1 MVNLL
6 ILQINKIKIMELQN
20 KIDQW
25 QSMQPLS
32 EMDTVRLQNKFML
45 DFNYNSNHIEG
56 NTLTYGQTEVLL
68 LFGEVI
74 GNAPMRDFEEM
85 KAHNLCLNLMVDEAM
100 SGKPMTE
107 AFIRQLHK
115 VMLRED
121 YEVPVKSPSGVI
133 TSYTVHA
140 GIYKTRPNSVKTPAG
155 TMFYYATPEETP
167 ALMSDLVRWYN
178 EADASNLYSP
188 IELAAIFHYRYI
200 RIHPFEDGNGRIA
213 RLMVN
218 YILKRHGWP
227 MMVVKTK
234 NKSSYLTALAQAD
247 ANVGLVP
254 SDGAHAEYAS
264 ILPFIEHMKKILLS
278 DVSDYISFVSTDKNL
293 SWWYEGEIVKFSTET
308 PGKILSLLQT
318 DPNMTLDSMAAT
330 LGINR
335 SAIQKQ
341 ISSLEE
347 KKYISRPE
355 GKKRGWIVNAKNTVS
370 YGKGFRKG

>member
-1 MVNLL
+1 VVNLL
-6 ILQINKIKIMELQN
+6 TLQINKNKKMELQD
-20 KIDQW
+20 KIEQW
-25 QSMQPLS
+25 RSMQPLS
-32 EMDTVRLQNKFML
+32 EMDTLRLQNKFML

-85 KAHNLCLNLMVDEAM
+85 KAHNLCLNIMIDEAL
-100 SGKPMTE
+100 SGRPLTE

-167 ALMSDLVRWYN
+167 AFMSDLVQWYN
-178 EADASNLYSP
+178 DAVVSNEYSP

-213 RLMVN
+213 RLLVN
-218 YILKRHGWP
+218 FILKQHGWP
-227 MMVVKTK
+227 MLVVKTK
-234 NKSSYLTALAQAD
+234 NKASYLTALAQAD
-247 ANVGLVP
+247 ANVGPVP
-254 SDGAHAEYAS
+254 SDGAHADYNA
-264 ILPFIEHMKKILLS
+264 IVPFVEHMKKILLS
-278 DVSDYISFVSTDKNL
+278 DVSDYISFVSTDKDL
-293 SWWYEGEIVKFSTET
+293 SWWYDGVIVKFSTDT
-308 PGKILSLLQT
+308 PGKILSLLQS
-318 DPNMTLDSMAAT
+318 DPNMTLDNMAKT

-341 ISSLEE
+341 INTLAD

-355 GKKRGWIVNAKNTVS
+355 GKKRGWIVNAKNTIS
-370 YGKGFRKG
+370 YGRGFRK

>member
-1 MVNLL
+1 M
-6 ILQINKIKIMELQN
+6 QLQN
-20 KIDQW
+20 RIEQW
-25 QSMQPLS
+25 KSMQPLS
-32 EMDTVRLQNKFML
+32 ETDTMRLQNKFML

-85 KAHNLCLNLMVDEAM
+85 KAHNLCLNLMIDEAL
-100 SGKPMTE
+100 SGKPLTE

-133 TSYTVHA
+133 TSYIVHA

-167 ALMSDLVRWYN
+167 ALMSDLIHWYN
-178 EADASNLYSP
+178 DAVDSNEYSP

-213 RLMVN
+213 RLLVN
-218 YILKRHGWP
+218 FILKQHGWP
-227 MMVVKTK
+227 MLVVKTK
-234 NKSSYLTALAQAD
+234 NKASYLAALAQAD
-247 ANVGLVP
+247 ANVGPVP
-254 SDGAHAEYAS
+254 SDGAHADYSA
-264 ILPFIEHMKKILLS
+264 IVPFVEHMKNILLS

-293 SWWYEGEIVKFSTET
+293 SWWYDGEIVKFSTAT
-308 PGKILSLLQT
+308 PGKILSLLKS
-318 DPNMTLDSMAAT
+318 DPNMTLDNMAKT

-341 ISSLEE
+341 INTLAD

-355 GKKRGWIVNAKNTVS
+355 GKKRGWIVNAKNTIS
-370 YGKGFRKG
+370 FGRGFRK

>member
-1 MVNLL
+1 
-6 ILQINKIKIMELQN
+6 MELQD

-25 QSMQPLS
+25 NALQPLS
-32 EMDTVRLQNKFML
+32 EMDVLRLQNKFML

-68 LFGEVI
+68 LFGEVM
-74 GNAPMRDFEEM
+74 GSAPMKDFEEM
-85 KAHNLCLNLMVDEAM
+85 KAHNLCLNLMVDEAL
-100 SGKPMTE
+100 SGNPMTE

-121 YEVPVKSPSGVI
+121 YEVPVKSPAGVM

-178 EADASNLYSP
+178 EADASNEYSP

-218 YILKRHGWP
+218 YILKQHGWP

-234 NKSSYLTALAQAD
+234 NKASYLTALAQAD
-247 ANVGLVP
+247 ANVGPVP
-254 SDGAHAEYAS
+254 SDGAHADYSA
-264 ILPFIEHMKKILLS
+264 IAPFVEHMKKVLLS
-278 DVSDYISFVSTDKNL
+278 DVSDYISFVSADRDV
-293 SWWYEGEIVKFSTET
+293 SWWYEGEIISFTTDT
-308 PGKILSLLQT
+308 PGKILSLLQSE
-318 DPNMTLDSMAAT
+318 PNATLDKLALT

-341 ISSLEE
+341 ISALAG
-347 KKYISRPE
+347 KNYISRPE
-355 GKKRGWIVNAKNTVS
+355 GKKRGWIVNAKNTRS
-370 YGKGFRKG
+370 YGKGFRR

>member
-1 MVNLL
+1 
-6 ILQINKIKIMELQN
+6 MELQQV
-20 KIDQW
+20 IEQW
-25 QSMQPLS
+25 KSLQPLS
-32 EMDTVRLQNKFML
+32 DMDTLRLQNKFML

-74 GNAPMRDFEEM
+74 GSAPMRDFEEM
-85 KAHNLCLNLMVDEAM
+85 KAHNLCLNLMIDEAQG
-100 SGKPMTE
+100 GKPLTE

-133 TSYTVHA
+133 SSYTVHA
-140 GIYKTRPNSVKTPAG
+140 GIYKTRPNSVKTPSGA
-155 TMFYYATPEETP
+155 MFYYATPEETP
-167 ALMSDLVRWYN
+167 ALMFDLVQWYN
-178 EADASNLYSP
+178 EAAAANELSP

-218 YILKRHGWP
+218 FILKQHGWP
-227 MMVVKTK
+227 MMVVKAK
-234 NKSSYLTALAQAD
+234 NKSAYLAALAQAD

-254 SDGAHAEYAS
+254 SMGAHADYSA

-278 DVSDYISFVSTDKNL
+278 DIVAYISFISSDKDS
-293 SWWYEGEIVKFSTET
+293 SWWYEGEIVQFSTAT
-308 PGKILSLLQT
+308 PGRILSLLQA
-318 DPNMTLDSMAAT
+318 DPNMTLDNMSEI

-341 ISSLEE
+341 IGTLAG

-355 GKKRGWIVNAKNTVS
+355 GKKRGWIVNAKNPLF
-370 YGKGFRKG
+370 YGKGFKKMIND

>member
-1 MVNLL
+1 MYLCREYIV
-6 ILQINKIKIMELQN
+6 INMELQN
-20 KIDQW
+20 IIEQW
-25 QSMQPLS
+25 KSLQPLS
-32 EMDTVRLQNKFML
+32 EMDTLRLQNKFML
-45 DFNYNSNHIEG
+45 DFNYNSNHMEG

-85 KAHNLCLNLMVDEAM
+85 KAHNLCLNLMMDEALTR
-100 SGKPMTE
+100 KPLTE

-133 TSYTVHA
+133 SSYTVHA
-140 GIYKTRPNSVKTPAG
+140 GIYKTRPNSVKTPSGA
-155 TMFYYATPEETP
+155 MFYYATPEETP
-167 ALMSDLVRWYN
+167 ALMYDLVQWYN
-178 EADASNLYSP
+178 EAVMSHKFSP

-218 YILKRHGWP
+218 FILKQHGWP

-234 NKSSYLTALAQAD
+234 NKSAYLAALAQAD

-254 SDGAHAEYAS
+254 SDGAHAGYDA
-264 ILPFIEHMKKILLS
+264 IVPFIDHMKKILLS
-278 DVSDYISFVSTDKNL
+278 DVVGYISFISMDKNS
-293 SWWYEGEIVKFSTET
+293 SWWYEGDIIEFSTAT
-308 PGKILSLLQT
+308 PGKILSLLQS
-318 DPNMTLDSMAAT
+318 DPNITLDKMSVA

-335 SAIQKQ
+335 SALQKQ
-341 ISSLEE
+341 ISALAE

-355 GKKRGWIVNAKNTVS
+355 GKKRGWLVNAKNTLS
-370 YGKGFRKG
+370 YGKGFHRG

>member
-1 MVNLL
+1 
-6 ILQINKIKIMELQN
+6 
-20 KIDQW
+20 
-25 QSMQPLS
+25 MQPLS
-32 EMDTVRLQNKFML
+32 EMDTLRLQNKFML

-74 GNAPMRDFEEM
+74 GNAPIRDFEEM
-85 KAHNLCLNLMVDEAM
+85 KAHNLCLSLMIDEAL
-100 SGKPMTE
+100 SGRPMTE
-107 AFIRQLHK
+107 SFIRQLHK
-115 VMLRED
+115 VMLREN

-140 GIYKTRPNSVKTPAG
+140 GIYKTRPNSVITPAG
-155 TMFYYATPEETP
+155 TMFYYASPEETP
-167 ALMSDLVRWYN
+167 ALMSDLVNWYN
-178 EADASNLYSP
+178 NAMASKKYSP

-218 YILKRHGWP
+218 YILKQHDWP

-234 NKSSYLTALAQAD
+234 NKASYLNALALAD
-247 ANVGLVP
+247 ANVGPIP
-254 SDGAHAEYAS
+254 SDGAHADYTL
-264 ILPFIEHMKKILLS
+264 ILPFIEHMKKVLFS
-278 DVSDYISFVSTDKNL
+278 DVSDYISFIATDKNL
-293 SWWYEGEIVKFSTET
+293 SWWYEGEIIKFSTDT
-308 PGKILSLLQT
+308 PGKILSLLQSE
-318 DPNMTLDSMAAT
+318 PNITLDNMAAS

-341 ISSLEE
+341 ISALAE

-355 GKKRGWIVNAKNTVS
+355 GRKRGWIVNAQNTVS
-370 YGKGFRKG
+370 YGKGFKQ

>member
-6 ILQINKIKIMELQN
+6 TLQINKNIKMELQN
-20 KIDQW
+20 KIEQW
-25 QSMQPLS
+25 KSMQPLS
-32 EMDTVRLQNKFML
+32 EMDTLRLQNKFLL

-85 KAHNLCLNLMVDEAM
+85 KAHNLCLNLMIDEAL
-100 SGKPMTE
+100 SGKPLTE

-167 ALMSDLVRWYN
+167 ALMSDLVQWYN
-178 EADASNLYSP
+178 DAVASNEYSP

-213 RLMVN
+213 RLLVN
-218 YILKRHGWP
+218 FILKIGR
-227 MMVVKTK
+227 
-234 NKSSYLTALAQAD
+234 
-247 ANVGLVP
+247 
-254 SDGAHAEYAS
+254 AH
-264 ILPFIEHMKKILLS
+264 
-278 DVSDYISFVSTDKNL
+278 V
-293 SWWYEGEIVKFSTET
+293 
-308 PGKILSLLQT
+308 
-318 DPNMTLDSMAAT
+318 
-330 LGINR
+330 
-335 SAIQKQ
+335 
-341 ISSLEE
+341 
-347 KKYISRPE
+347 
-355 GKKRGWIVNAKNTVS
+355 
-370 YGKGFRKG
+370 

>member
-1 MVNLL
+1 
-6 ILQINKIKIMELQN
+6 MELQD
-20 KIDQW
+20 KIEQW
-25 QSMQPLS
+25 KSMQPLP
-32 EMDTVRLQNKFML
+32 EMDTLRLQNKFML

-85 KAHNLCLNLMVDEAM
+85 KAHNLCLNLMIDEAL
-100 SGKPMTE
+100 SGRSLTG

-167 ALMSDLVRWYN
+167 ALMSDLVQWYN
-178 EADASNLYSP
+178 DAVVSNEYSP

-213 RLMVN
+213 RLLVN
-218 YILKRHGWP
+218 FILKQHGWP
-227 MMVVKTK
+227 MLVVKTK
-234 NKSSYLTALAQAD
+234 NKASYLTALAQAD
-247 ANVGLVP
+247 ANYNAIVP
-254 SDGAHAEYAS
+254 
-264 ILPFIEHMKKILLS
+264 FVEHMKKILLS

-293 SWWYEGEIVKFSTET
+293 SWWYDGEIVKFSTDT
-308 PGKILSLLQT
+308 PGKILSLLQS
-318 DPNMTLDSMAAT
+318 DPNITLDNIAKT

-341 ISSLEE
+341 INTLAE

-355 GKKRGWIVNAKNTVS
+355 GKKRGWIVNAKNTIS
-370 YGKGFRKG
+370 YGRGFRK